1 MRARIAR
8 IRALATFELRQQARE
23 PLTTLYALVFLL
35 LMIGFASSSAV
46 ELVRDRGAVPKDS
59 AWTLWL
65 AFGGLTAFGQVIT
78 TMVVVTAVLRD
89 DALRFTPVLATTTTT
104 AREWLLARLVAAA
117 SVLSLVFA
125 ALPVG
130 AVAGFWLA
138 GDTPL
143 LPLAARVATPYLVL
157 TLPSMLVVASVV
169 GVTAALTRRVTMA
182 LAASLVLV
190 GCWQTGMTL
199 GARAQTRVIGALL
212 DPFGNAPVLARSAD
226 WTAIERSVAVMPVDG
241 LLSANRVLW
250 LGLAA
255 IALLVGLWWVH
266 WGTASAGDTTA
277 SPRVPVRRRTSPGTI
292 AAFTSQWISR
302 DGGWRIVLLLAV
314 ANVMLNVVVNAT
326 DTLPAFLDSVRT
338 HARVFL
344 ILLATVYAGEIVWRD
359 RDVRVHE
366 LIDATAVRTATLAR
380 GRVIGLLRVQSVAAG
395 TLAGVAL
402 VASLVFERSLPR
414 VPWFEWMTIWAA
426 WAAFHL
432 WLPFLGWGVLSVAAH
447 VVVGHKVAAHLLLI
461 TGWVVAVMLDAG
473 GASVFWYRYAEPAP
487 LMQGR
492 GLAWTALLWRGGY
505 WLSIAAL
512 LVLLI
517 ERRWPRGLTSR
528 R

>member
-46 ELVRDRGAVPKDS
+46 ELVRDRGTVPKDR

-89 DALRFTPVLATTTTT
+89 DALRLTPLLASTATT

-130 AVAGFWLA
+130 AVVGFWFA
-138 GDTPL
+138 GVTPVF
-143 LPLAARVATPYLVL
+143 PIAARAATSYVVL

-169 GVTAALTRRVTMA
+169 GVTAALTRRVTAA

-190 GCWQTGMTL
+190 GCWQTGMAL

-212 DPFGNAPVLARSAD
+212 DPFGNAPVLVRSAG
-226 WTAIERSVAVMPVDG
+226 WTEIERSASIMPVDG
-241 LLSANRVLW
+241 LLWANRLLW
-250 LGLAA
+250 LGLAF
-255 IALLVGLWWVH
+255 IVLLVGLWRVQ
-266 WGTASAGDTTA
+266 WGTVSDGGATV
-277 SPRVPVRRRTSPGTI
+277 SPREQARDTNPPGTI

-314 ANVMLNVVVNAT
+314 ANVMVNVVVNAPG
-326 DTLPAFLDSVRT
+326 TLPGFLDSVRT

-395 TLAGVAL
+395 TLAIVAL
-402 VASLVFERSLPR
+402 VASLMFERSLPR
-414 VPWFEWMTIWAA
+414 APWLEWVMLWAA
-426 WAAFHL
+426 WAVFHL
-432 WLPFLGWGVLSVAAH
+432 WLPFLEWGVLSVAVH
-447 VVVGHKVAAHLLLI
+447 VIVGHKVAAHLLLI

-473 GASVFWYRYAEPAP
+473 GASAFWYRYAEPAP

-492 GLAWTALLWRGGY
+492 GIAWTELLWRGGY
-505 WLSIAAL
+505 WVSIAAML
-512 LVLLI
+512 MLLI